1 MRRSSSSEQ
10 GSVGMNETINLERR
24 RFLAQNSAGLGVA
37 ALATL
42 FAQDGFA
49 ATGRTEL
56 PHFTPRAKR
65 VIYLFQSGGPSQ
77 MDLFDHKPAM
87 KEQFDKD
94 LPDSIRM
101 GQRITTMTSG
111 QKRFPIAPSIFQ
123 FQQHGESRAWLS
135 ELLPHTASIADQ

>member
-1 MRRSSSSEQ
+1 
-10 GSVGMNETINLERR
+10 MNEQLNLERR
-24 RFLAQNSAGLGVA
+24 RFLAQSASGLGVA
-37 ALATL
+37 ALSTL

-49 ATGRTEL
+49 ANGRPEL

-77 MDLFDHKPAM
+77 MDLFDDKPAM
-87 KEQFDKD
+87 KEYFDKD
-94 LPDSIRM
+94 LPDSVRM

-123 FQQHGESRAWLS
+123 FQQHGESG
-135 ELLPHTASIADQ
+135 